1 MYIYIYK
8 LAQHIRTISLD
19 IYNVLQRNGTT
30 PAGPL
35 QKSKRLV
42 RHWPR
47 TSRSPLSHP
56 SPPRILANLLP
67 WLKSSNSRHHLYLY
81 RCFVSGQ
88 ANYIASPIR
97 KTLDTVVN
105 RIKRSFDMTSPN
117 IIMNLVET
125 CTPKVHWTF
134 DSTTSTLNLMGHCIQ
149 QLGNFWFCGEAPWS
163 KIFIE
168 FQ

>member
-81 RCFVSGQ
+81 RCFVSGR

-105 RIKRSFDMTSPN
+105 RIKRSFEQCFFSMYPALYTGSMPTQMPPHAYADCKGCLRPRF
-117 IIMNLVET
+117 LV
-125 CTPKVHWTF
+125 
-134 DSTTSTLNLMGHCIQ
+134 
-149 QLGNFWFCGEAPWS
+149 LGAYAGASAGFFVGWPC
-163 KIFIE
+163 
-168 FQ
+168 